1 RGRWRRPAPGAARS
15 PCWAATPGWAT
26 RSSGRA
32 GYLPVEFLRA
42 VTHEGAFTLD
52 DVLTRRTHVAI
63 EDACAGAG
71 AADEVAR
78 LIAPA
83 LGWNAARQKEE
94 SRTTTPDH
102 VWPRWSDPT
111 QHKKEGGLRCSCPM
125 NVPSWWS
132 TACG

>member
-1 RGRWRRPAPGAARS
+1 LATEYGVSEATLRRMLHRYGDELPDVLAPI
-15 PCWAATPGWAT
+15 
-26 RSSGRA
+26 SGDAGLGHPIDGTA

-63 EDACAGAG
+63 EDPCAGAG

-83 LGWNAARQKEE
+83 LGWSAARQEE
-94 SRTTTPDH
+94 EVADYDAR
-102 VWPRWSDPT
+102 PRLAT
-111 QHKKEGGLRCSCPM
+111 L
-125 NVPSWWS
+125 V
-132 TACG
+132 